1 MYTLGPTWGGVQ
13 GAKANIPFRVALHPR
28 YFTSA
33 YHFNQVWHGG
43 CRWVRSADYV
53 DRGDEGRK
61 RLGEAVSRLECSVED
76 LEASRA
82 QAWPSRTSQAWA
94 CSRTAASQPNK
105 YTKSTFITSQFRP
118 DIDQVRCHRPNRIR
132 G

>member
-1 MYTLGPTWGGVQ
+1 M
-13 GAKANIPFRVALHPR
+13 
-28 YFTSA
+28 
-33 YHFNQVWHGG
+33 
-43 CRWVRSADYV
+43 

-61 RLGEAVSRLECSVED
+61 RLGEAVSRLEDSVED

-118 DIDQVRCHRPNRIR
+118 DIDQVPSAESNPRLAPTPHQQRRSGPYRAAMPSQPGASLSICLSSNSSRS
-132 G
+132 